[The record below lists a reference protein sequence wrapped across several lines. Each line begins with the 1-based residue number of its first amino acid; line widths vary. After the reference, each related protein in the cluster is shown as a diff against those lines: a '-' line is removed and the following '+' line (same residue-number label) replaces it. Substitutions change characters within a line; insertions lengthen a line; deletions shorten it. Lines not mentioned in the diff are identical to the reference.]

1 MNMKM
6 GFTPVLLTVT
16 TLAGEQGAHS
26 NPNDVSDHFRAY
38 QSIYFLGRYIGVT
51 SIISTRVLRT

>member
-6 GFTPVLLTVT
+6 GFTLPVLLANQTVT

-26 NPNDVSDHFRAY
+26 NPNDVSDHFRVY

-51 SIISTRVLRT
+51 R